1 MNSCQ
6 FNSDVALNLLCSC
19 INSIRYALG
28 HRRRFLSWL
37 IKYFVIIIFY
47 KDVVTN
53 FHGYN
58 AFFQAHIGERDARI
72 YLRSTVQKIFIRF
85 STVM

>member
-6 FNSDVALNLLCSC
+6 FNSDVALNLLFSVLAQ
-19 INSIRYALG
+19 YAALG
-28 HRRRFLSWL
+28 HLSYFTILCSRGSLSWP

-58 AFFQAHIGERDARI
+58 AFFQAYRGEVDARM
-72 YLRSTVQKIFIRF
+72 YVL
-85 STVM
+85 